1 MSEYAISFQGVSYFY
16 GKGTPFYKK
25 ALDGVDLN
33 IKKGMITGIVGHTGS
48 GKSTLLQMMNGLLEP
63 HEGQVLL
70 LGEKIGSKQ
79 MPKRKA
85 AFTAGL
91 VFQYPEYQLF
101 EETVG
106 KDIAYGPKNM
116 GLDQGEIE
124 VRVKEAMRFVGL
136 PESLLEVSPFDL
148 SGGQKRR
155 VAIAGILAMRP
166 QILVLDEPAA
176 GLDPKG
182 RAEIFGN
189 IYNYQK
195 STDSTVIIV
204 SHSMDDMA
212 KYAKELVVMHEGR
225 PVMHDLTNKVF
236 LQDEMLKSIGLDVPG
251 VTAVIKKLR
260 ELGLPINEDVFT
272 VEEARAA
279 LLPLLK
285 GGEDHA

>member
-1 MSEYAISFQGVSYFY
+1 MSEYAISFQGVSYRY
-16 GKGTPFYKK
+16 GKGTPFLKT
-25 ALDGVDLN
+25 ALDKVDLN
-33 IKKGMITGIVGHTGS
+33 IKKGIITGIVGHTGS

-63 HEGQVLL
+63 EEGQVLL
-70 LGEKIGSKQ
+70 FGERIGSKK
-79 MPKRKA
+79 MTKRKA

-101 EETVG
+101 EETVY

-116 GLDQGEIE
+116 GLSQEEIDE
-124 VRVKEAMRFVGL
+124 RVGEAMRFVGL
-136 PESLLEVSPFDL
+136 SENLLEVSPFDL

-195 STDSTVIIV
+195 RTESTVIIV

-212 KYAKELVVMHEGR
+212 KYTKELVVMHEGR
-225 PVMHDLTNKVF
+225 LLMHDQTRTVF
-236 LQDEMLKSIGLDVPG
+236 LKEDLLRSIGLDVPG
-251 VTAVIKKLR
+251 ITLVMKRLR
-260 ELGLPINEDVFT
+260 ELGMPLGEGIFT
-272 VEEARAA
+272 VEEARSA

-285 GGEDHA
+285 GGDGHA

>member
-106 KDIAYGPKNM
+106 KDVAYGPKNM

-176 GLDPKG
+176 GLDPNG

-212 KYAKELVVMHEGR
+212 KFAKGLV
-225 PVMHDLTNKVF
+225 VMHDLTNKVF
-236 LQDEMLKSIGLDVPG
+236 LQDELLKSIGLDVPG